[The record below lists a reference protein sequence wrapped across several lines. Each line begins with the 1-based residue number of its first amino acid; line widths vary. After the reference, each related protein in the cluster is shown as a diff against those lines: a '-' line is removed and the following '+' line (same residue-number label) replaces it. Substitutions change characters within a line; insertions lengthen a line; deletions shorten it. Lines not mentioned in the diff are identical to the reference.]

1 MLIERVRKYY
11 DTEYDLNCAEC
22 LMVAA
27 NEEYDLDIS
36 KDALRTSAVMG
47 GGFGIGSICGAATG
61 ALSIIGIM
69 FTRERGHESPHV
81 KMMSVEFLSNFQ
93 ERMNSLNCQ
102 LLIPMHRTEECRCLT
117 IVETAAVV
125 LDEIV
130 NKYKDEFCNK

>member
-1 MLIERVRKYY
+1 MLIETVRKYY
-11 DTEYDLNCAEC
+11 DVDYDLNCAEC

-36 KDALRTSAVMG
+36 KDAIKASAVMG
-47 GGFGIGSICGAATG
+47 GGFGIGSVCGAATG

-81 KMMSVEFLSNFQ
+81 KAMTVEFLSDFH
-93 ERMNSLNCQ
+93 EKMSSLNCQ
-102 LLIPMHRTEECRCLT
+102 TLIPMYKTTENRCLT

-130 NKYKDEFCNK
+130 NKYKGEFCNK